1 MNKNILLRYVLIKK
15 EVEMGNE
22 IAEENKDFYNKMNM
36 VYNNDPEVK
45 KQIDMLVGAKSLR
58 NAYDIISGRKIEEPV
73 KEPVSE
79 ASDIPSGG
87 EAITNNLEKQKVL
100 VLTKKAGFADALIM
114 ALVTGF
120 IGGIATAIL
129 FMMIK

>member
-79 ASDIPSGG
+79 VSDIPSGG

-100 VLTKKAGFADALIM
+100 VLTKKAGFADAIIM

>member
-73 KEPVSE
+73 KEPVCE